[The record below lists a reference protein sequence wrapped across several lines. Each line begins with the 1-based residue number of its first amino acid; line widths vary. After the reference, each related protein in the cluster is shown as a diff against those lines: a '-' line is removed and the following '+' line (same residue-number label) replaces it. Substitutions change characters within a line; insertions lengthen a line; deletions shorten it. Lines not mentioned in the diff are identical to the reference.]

1 MSFFEQCVNQ
11 QRNLDRNVFKVNISN
26 FLSNHVICFKT
37 LLQTK
42 QEFLLQDLSI
52 RFTRNKKRF
61 YVQIPDF
68 ARQFARIVIFFGTI
82 PVLCANQIISAR
94 QNLIQL
100 VPIFP
105 SEHASLYFPGL
116 TQVEIKMSQHFS
128 LFFQAR
134 QRRSSLFQDSHD
146 YCSETILLLSI
157 NCLALSS
164 LPTTLTIAC
173 THRKKAQ
180 DHCPETV
187 LLLSI
192 NCPASSFF
200 FRLDEGAHH
209 CFNSQDYRSETV
221 LLLPINCPALSFSL
235 GQVRALTAASQE
247 QLLSSCRFPLF
258 IYRFLTS
265 FVVFLFLFVVFLFSF
280 AVFLFSFVVFFVS
293 QVAFLG
299 RLLLFHCY
307 PTNFDSVISHSSFS
321 LLTECSYLTVVPVMS
336 H

>member
-1 MSFFEQCVNQ
+1 MCKSTEESRSKCIQSEYKQFFVQSC
-11 QRNLDRNVFKVNISN
+11 
-26 FLSNHVICFKT
+26 H
-37 LLQTK
+37 
-42 QEFLLQDLSI
+42 LLQDI
-52 RFTRNKKRF
+52 AANQTR
-61 YVQIPDF
+61 ISF

-116 TQVEIKMSQHFS
+116 TQVEIKVSQHFS

-173 THRKKAQ
+173 THRKKSTG
-180 DHCPETV
+180 P
-187 LLLSI
+187 LSR
-192 NCPASSFF
+192 NCPATVHQLSCIILF

-221 LLLPINCPALSFSL
+221 LLLPINCPALSFFFRS
-235 GQVRALTAASQE
+235 GKGAHCCFTGATSFF
-247 QLLSSCRFPLF
+247 LSFSSFHLSFSHFIRRFPLF
-258 IYRFLTS
+258 ICRFPFFICCFPLFICRFLCFTGR
-265 FVVFLFLFVVFLFSF
+265 
-280 AVFLFSFVVFFVS
+280 FFGPIAS
-293 QVAFLG
+293 IP
-299 RLLLFHCY
+299 LLS
-307 PTNFDSVISHSSFS
+307 D
-321 LLTECSYLTVVPVMS
+321 
-336 H
+336 